1 MPTTLNGVVL
11 HEHAIGAG
19 VFVLRCRS
27 RAHVCGMGGSCGS
40 IGAGTSVVRG
50 PVRHGVEGRHELE
63 GLVSPEHGRRSSV
76 VRDKAIG
83 RAHDGKDRN
92 GGGCPFGRYRGLI
105 VVERAGTAPLR
116 RGEELRH
123 RGDDALDGEVVARV
137 RREAVRQGGS
147 VAVPDGVDV
156 PGRALGA
163 ELGYYK
169 SDEGALV
176 GVGGALEVVPGA
188 VVRALGT
195 GVPAAFSLFAVRF
208 EQKRR

>member
-40 IGAGTSVVRG
+40 IGAGASVVRG

-76 VRDKAIG
+76 VRDEAIG

-92 GGGCPFGRYRGLI
+92 DGGCPFGRYRGPI
-105 VVERAGTAPLR
+105 VVERAGTAPLW

-123 RGDDALDGEVVARV
+123 RGDDALDGEVIAGV
-137 RREAVRQGGS
+137 RREAVG
-147 VAVPDGVDV
+147 
-156 PGRALGA
+156 
-163 ELGYYK
+163 E
-169 SDEGALV
+169 
-176 GVGGALEVVPGA
+176 GGAVGAANHINVAQGA
-188 VVRALGT
+188 VRTDIGDD
-195 GVPAAFSLFAVRF
+195 
-208 EQKRR
+208 